1 MLVSQ
6 GDPYLI
12 TVCVKQLCVCY
23 FCVSC
28 VSSKSF
34 WKVVLKCVRACF
46 CVFFVRDRFVY
57 SLSELITHVVCV
69 KKSCVSDYEV

>member
-1 MLVSQ
+1 MLF
-6 GDPYLI
+6 
-12 TVCVKQLCVCY
+12 LCIMCKFKV
-23 FCVSC
+23 VLESC
-28 VSSKSF
+28 
-34 WKVVLKCVRACF
+34 VLKCVRACF